1 MSSNPTDQYECTAR
15 LLEITPNAFVVSNLG
30 VASYVL
36 ADVADRARNFYL
48 WGSMGVTTPV
58 GLGLALAVDDPVTVL
73 DGDGS
78 LLMALGHLATV
89 ASLNPSNLT
98 IVVFDNASYL
108 TTGGQPT
115 PTETT
120 DFAAVARDC
129 GLDATTADSASG
141 FEAAYQDAQDH
152 EAASLIACPV
162 APIETDARP
171 PADFAFIKNR
181 IRQELDE

>member
-1 MSSNPTDQYECTAR
+1 MSSNPPDQRECTAR
-15 LLEITPNAFVVSNLG
+15 LLEVTPDALVVSNLG

-36 ADVADRARNFYL
+36 ADVADRPRNFYL

-58 GLGLALAVDDPVTVL
+58 GLGLAMAADEPVTVL

-89 ASLNPSNLT
+89 ATVNPPNLT

-115 PTETT
+115 PTDTLE
-120 DFAAVARDC
+120 FAAIAKEC
-129 GLDATTADSASG
+129 GLHATTIDSASA
-141 FEAAYQDAQDH
+141 FEAAYRDAQARD
-152 EAASLIACPV
+152 EASLIACPV
-162 APIETDARP
+162 APIETEARP
-171 PADFAFIKNR
+171 PMDFTHIKHR
-181 IRQELDE
+181 IRHELAG